1 MKKQAKAEKTPEDLA
16 DEFFQEMDVDNDGEV
31 TYEEFRCA
39 AVRNE
44 AILSILS
51 PQPPE
56 WDDKWLLLFLESITE
71 NWLLT
76 YRVYNLQLLLVQS
89 GMKGWLQNGNI
100 CIIKAIYK
108 NTSH

>member
-1 MKKQAKAEKTPEDLA
+1 MHLLFKAYSSLISDKTGREKTKKKQDKAEKTPEELA

-31 TYEEFRCA
+31 TYEEFRRA

-56 WDDKWLLLFLESITE
+56 WDDKWKLLFLENITE

-76 YRVYNLQLLLVQS
+76 YIVYNS
-89 GMKGWLQNGNI
+89 FF
-100 CIIKAIYK
+100 
-108 NTSH
+108 